1 MSIEATRAVWQHS
14 QAVGSAR
21 LVILCIADHLNT
33 DGIAWPSITTIA
45 DETKVSERQVTRA
58 IATLVDDG
66 ELVIEEK
73 GNGRGRS
80 TIYSISLSMATGK
93 DDNMATFEAKEK
105 GDTVSEKGDISSK
118 RVTFDTEKDDTM
130 SPQSLR
136 EPSKEP
142 SGSHK
147 WAGGHTSTAAAD
159 FQDAIAEMSA
169 MVATL
174 CHMNPAHPKHESKIT
189 PVAMFLVKEGYSKEE
204 IERGFRQDDSW
215 WTLFGMGKKG
225 NRPYPANIETDA
237 IRAVEWVRAECAL
250 SNGKHTKSTEGM
262 VVISPYGDGDY
273 VIKDGKPQ
281 KVKKDGI

>member
-33 DGIAWPSITTIA
+33 DGIAWPSVTTIA

-58 IATLVDDG
+58 IADLVSKK
-66 ELVIEEK
+66 ELAIEEK

-80 TIYSISLSMATGK
+80 TIYRVLLPMATGK
-93 DDNMATFEAKEK
+93 DDNMATFPVAKK
-105 GDTVSEKGDISSK
+105 DDTMSEKDDISSK
-118 RVTFDTEKDDTM
+118 RVTSDTKKDDTM

-136 EPSKEP
+136 EPS
-142 SGSHK
+142 GSHK
-147 WAGGHTSTAAAD
+147 WAAGHTSTAAAD

-169 MVATL
+169 IVATL
-174 CHMNPAHPKHESKIT
+174 CRMNLAHPKHENKIT

-204 IERGFRQDDSW
+204 IERGFGAEDSW

-225 NRPYPANIETDA
+225 NRPYPANIETDV
-237 IRAVEWVRAECAL
+237 IRAVEWVRRECTSL
-250 SNGKHTKSTEGM
+250 NGHEKTITLLDT
-262 VVISPYGDGDY
+262 DGNPIRE
-273 VIKDGKPQ
+273 VTVNARK
-281 KVKKDGI
+281 